1 LNDKEITG
9 SAITLP
15 QRAGYLV
22 GVGNKDSLVCGKKFV
37 SNRRCPC
44 QSTIKT
50 RDAHTNANT
59 IQDAPEKVQ
68 SKQGMPKP
76 LHNTIQDDPA
86 KVQSKQGMLKQLHNT
101 IEDAPAKVQSKQGMP
116 IPMQIQYKMPL
127 PKCNQN
133 KGYPNQ
139 CTIQ

>member
-44 QSTIKT
+44 QSAIKTGDAQTIAQYNRGCPCQSTIKT

-59 IQDAPEKVQ
+59 IQDAP
-68 SKQGMPKP
+68 
-76 LHNTIQDDPA
+76 A
-86 KVQSKQGMLKQLHNT
+86 KVQSKQGIPKPMHNT
-101 IEDAPAKVQSKQGMP
+101 IDDTLSRVQSKH
-116 IPMQIQYKMPL
+116 KKPL
-127 PKCNQN
+127 SM
-133 KGYPNQ
+133 
-139 CTIQ
+139 